1 MIYKQDTISA
11 IATPH
16 GLGGISVIRVSG
28 KDTVK
33 IVSEIFSA
41 NLENAESH
49 KAIFGKI
56 TFEDQIIDEV
66 LITIFRTPNSY
77 TGEDVV
83 EISCHGNPF
92 ITNRILEI
100 LLLKTRHADPGEFTQ
115 RAFFNNK
122 LDLTGVEAVSDLLEA
137 KTKISHRAAI
147 EQLEG
152 SLFKR
157 IDKLLKK
164 LTEFRTLLELEI
176 DFSEEELPEKN
187 LEKLRD
193 DIADLKAELEEL
205 ALTGDEGMILRE
217 GLKVSLV
224 GAPNVGKSSIFN
236 RFLETERAI
245 VTPIPGTT
253 RDFLEEAIS
262 IDGYLIRIFDTAGI
276 RKSKDEIEKIGIQR
290 SYEIIQ
296 NSDRVL
302 FITAEDENA
311 TEYNKLTKI
320 IDESKIV
327 KVLNKADKLTPE
339 IINKFKEKGYIPCS
353 AVEENGLLELKEK
366 LVSDIKI
373 STEDLHSGILTNT
386 RQISAVKRALDS
398 VSKALKSLENK
409 MGFEFT
415 AFDLK
420 EASSCLE
427 EIIGRITTDDILN
440 KIFDN
445 FCIGK

>member
-41 NLENAESH
+41 NLENTESH

-276 RKSKDEIEKIGIQR
+276 RKSKDEIEEIGIQR
-290 SYEIIQ
+290 TYEIIQ

-302 FITAEDENA
+302 FITSEDENSD
-311 TEYNKLTKI
+311 EYNKLTEM